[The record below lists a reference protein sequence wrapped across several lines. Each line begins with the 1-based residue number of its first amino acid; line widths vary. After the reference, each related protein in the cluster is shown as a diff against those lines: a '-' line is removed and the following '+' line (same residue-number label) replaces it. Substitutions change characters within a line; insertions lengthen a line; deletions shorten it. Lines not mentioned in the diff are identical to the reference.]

1 MSRII
6 FAIQA
11 LFAICLGAVKIGLCF
26 MLKRIFVVQTFH
38 VLTWIVMAICIGWV
52 LFTIIIGFT
61 ICQPVAMNWDP
72 ATPGGTCGNQLAGF
86 AAVGILDLITD
97 GALLLLP
104 VPMVIRLQMR
114 WQHKIAL
121 LAIFGAGALTM
132 VFAGM
137 RLHAVLT
144 LDFLDVTYSQVPVVL
159 YGTLEPAIAILVSC
173 SVPLQPLLD
182 AFFTSAL
189 RWDRSNSSRNSTKQS
204 STELSDLSSDKS
216 REGGSFRARSPTPG
230 RGFRQIEEGGYN
242 DLELDGFRRT
252 GRDILVAADSTE
264 SFHGSDVGLR
274 VKVVDTVDVTRS
286 ERGQR
291 PRG

>member
-1 MSRII
+1 MSRIV

-38 VLTWIVMAICIGWV
+38 VLTWIVMAMCIGWV

-61 ICQPVAMNWDP
+61 ICQPVAMNWDSN
-72 ATPGGTCGNQLAGF
+72 TPGGVCGNQLAGF

-104 VPMVIRLQMR
+104 APMVIRLQMR
-114 WQHKIAL
+114 WQHKVAL

-144 LDFLDVTYSQVPVVL
+144 LDFLDVIYSQVPVVL

-173 SVPLQPLLD
+173 SILLQPLLD
-182 AFFTSAL
+182 TFFSSVL
-189 RWDRSNSSRNSTKQS
+189 GWDRSSSTKQS
-204 STELSDLSSDKS
+204 SAELSGLSSDKP
-216 REGGSFRARSPTPG
+216 REGGGFSARSPTPG
-230 RGFRQIEEGGYN
+230 RGFRQIDEGDDN

-286 ERGQR
+286 DRGQR